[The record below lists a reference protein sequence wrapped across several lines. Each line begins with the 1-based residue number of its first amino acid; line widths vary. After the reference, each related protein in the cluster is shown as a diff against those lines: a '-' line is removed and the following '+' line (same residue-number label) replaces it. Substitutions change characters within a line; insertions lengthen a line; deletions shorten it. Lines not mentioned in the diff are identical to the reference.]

1 MPARKP
7 SNAPGGCLLES
18 VEDLLDHLAWV
29 LVVLGAPLDLDE
41 AALLEHADRAD
52 VAAHNPGVERPLRDL
67 GGQLR
72 ERRGREPAAP
82 ELATT
87 Q

>member
-41 AALLEHADRAD
+41 AALLEHADR
-52 VAAHNPGVERPLRDL
+52 PTLL
-67 GGQLR
+67 L
-72 ERRGREPAAP
+72 
-82 ELATT
+82 TT
-87 Q
+87 QAWSGRSEISAASSASAAVASPRPQNSRPTQ